1 MFVLTLSE
9 IEGALQTAVMFIAG
23 NEKGNVHQYDIRKGD
38 DIVNFNDEAHK
49 FQINDM
55 QMSNDESF
63 LITASKDKT
72 ARLFD
77 ARTLDCLKTY
87 KLAIASFFG
96 LMREVIFVFRKC
108 YQRNHFG

>member
-1 MFVLTLSE
+1 MPFKCVHAAGETERS
-9 IEGALQTAVMFIAG
+9 VMLLYLRNLFAG

-55 QMSNDESF
+55 QMSIDESF

-77 ARTLDCLKTY
+77 ARTLDCLKIY
-87 KLAIASFFG
+87 K
-96 LMREVIFVFRKC
+96 
-108 YQRNHFG
+108 

>member
-1 MFVLTLSE
+1 MKEKCVTDIRNGSTELICQRFAVLVSLRNLFT
-9 IEGALQTAVMFIAG
+9 G

-55 QMSNDESF
+55 QMSSDESF

-87 KLAIASFFG
+87 K
-96 LMREVIFVFRKC
+96 
-108 YQRNHFG
+108 